1 MSGDERAEP
10 RVFAT
15 DEQSAVPVD
24 VLAMGALASQVLES
38 EGIRGDCELA
48 LCFVDED
55 SIAELNRRFLDG
67 DGPTDV
73 LAFPID
79 PLPIDGLPSSDAFPS
94 DGVPEG
100 GTPIAGHR
108 PGGSGSGGP
117 LGPGRSGNG
126 SMNPQPPRL
135 LGDVMICPAVAVRTV
150 AERRNGRPEGP
161 AGVAQVG
168 DEVALL
174 VVHGILHILGMD
186 HAEAEEAAK
195 MQARERELLARFHRP
210 TEA

>member
-10 RVFAT
+10 RIFAA

-24 VLAMGALASQVLES
+24 TLALAALASRVLES

-48 LCFVDED
+48 LCFVDEGT
-55 SIAELNRRFLDG
+55 IAELNHRFLDG

-79 PLPIDGLPSSDAFPS
+79 ALPN
-94 DGVPEG
+94 
-100 GTPIAGHR
+100 
-108 PGGSGSGGP
+108 SGGP
-117 LGPGRSGNG
+117 LEPGRSGDG
-126 SMNPQPPRL
+126 SGSSQPPRL
-135 LGDVMICPAVAVRTV
+135 LGDVMICPAVAARSV
-150 AERRNGRPEGP
+150 AERRNGRPEGS
-161 AGVAQVG
+161 AAVTDVG
-168 DEVALL
+168 DEFALL

-186 HAEAEEAAK
+186 HTEAGEAAT

-210 TEA
+210 GEGEQTVREGP